1 MKKAITISVITIIGL
16 LLAVSIFLSIRS
28 SRIIYNS
35 DNAIGNS
42 AGNLNNGG
50 LFCEYNDKIYFA
62 NPYDYNKLY
71 VMNSDCTNAMK
82 LNDDSVASIN
92 VCGSYIYYVKNNFK
106 QETIGTIF
114 RGQLFGVYRCDL
126 NGQFGGML

>member
-16 LLAVSIFLSIRS
+16 LLAVLIFLSIRS
-28 SRIIYNS
+28 SRIVYNN

-82 LNDDSVASIN
+82 
-92 VCGSYIYYVKNNFK
+92 
-106 QETIGTIF
+106 
-114 RGQLFGVYRCDL
+114 
-126 NGQFGGML
+126 